1 MEILNIL
8 ENMLFGTDKKNNN
21 ENEILRHDKA
31 LINENNALKIKIH
44 LLNDELENVKYHNE
58 SLRTTNKKL
67 KTAVNK
73 K

>member
-1 MEILNIL
+1 
-8 ENMLFGTDKKNNN
+8 MLFGEDVKNINMYY
-21 ENEILRHDKA
+21 DKA

-67 KTAVNK
+67 KTAINK
-73 K
+73 NNHE